1 MAWGFAFRFI
11 RVGWGAPRIKDPA
24 QSLAAAH
31 AEPQHGFHVRSVAVL
46 IVLCAALA
54 RLLLMRQDNSHFSM
68 QLLTDKM
75 ITDKSYAEKLWIN
88 ILLGKEKRQACLLVF
103 LCWQIPIFPGRLQP
117 SIFGTSE
124 LNFRVRNGNGWTL
137 TVNNTNS
144 RLFRR
149 ALCPEP
155 QISASSSITHH
166 ARLCNPIY
174 SDRRSLCGSCFL
186 PRKFW

>member
-1 MAWGFAFRFI
+1 MGHRLSFYPGGGGRSWL
-11 RVGWGAPRIKDPA
+11 KDPA
-24 QSLAAAH
+24 QSLAVAH
-31 AEPQHGFHVRSVAVL
+31 AEPQHGFHVRSGAVL
-46 IVLCAALA
+46 TMLCVALA
-54 RLLLMRQDNSHFSM
+54 RLLLMQPGNSHFSM

-88 ILLGKEKRQACLLVF
+88 VLLGKEKRQACLLVF